1 MEIPENEET
10 VKASV
15 RYNVVIKKNETILSH
30 FNQKQRMRGKLC

>member
-15 RYNVVIKKNETILSH
+15 RYNVVIKKNEIILSH
-30 FNQKQRMRGKLC
+30 FKRRITRNNE